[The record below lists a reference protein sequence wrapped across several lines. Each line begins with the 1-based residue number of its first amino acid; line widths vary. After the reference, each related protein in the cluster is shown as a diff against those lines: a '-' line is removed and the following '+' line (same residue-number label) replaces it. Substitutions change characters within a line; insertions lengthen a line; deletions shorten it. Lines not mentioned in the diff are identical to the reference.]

1 MVVEK
6 RRREDSLIKMVFILP
21 LAIWL
26 GILTIISLFITA
38 GLGIA
43 MHVFSKPVFRWHKFF
58 AGATVVLALLHL
70 VFAYLLWSKGVLI

>member
-1 MVVEK
+1 VVVEK

-43 MHVFSKPVFRWHKFF
+43 MHVFS
-58 AGATVVLALLHL
+58 
-70 VFAYLLWSKGVLI
+70 